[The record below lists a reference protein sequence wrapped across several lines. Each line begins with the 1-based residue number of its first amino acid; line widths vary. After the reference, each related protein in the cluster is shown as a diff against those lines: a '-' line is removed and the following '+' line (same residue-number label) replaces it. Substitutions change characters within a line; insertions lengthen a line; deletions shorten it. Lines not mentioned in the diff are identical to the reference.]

1 MTPHQ
6 LHDKARALALRQGIT
21 HGAAC
26 SILAKRRR
34 KARKP
39 AKLPVNNTQ
48 KQPAA
53 YWWQNLDQ

>member
-21 HGAAC
+21 HAQAC

-39 AKLPVNNTQ
+39 STAQ

-53 YWWQNLDQ
+53 YWWQD